1 MAVHTQHGYQFDMS
15 NLGPLIANYV
25 AQTKKLASIP
35 SSTESTFYP
44 DIKTLLSAILKE
56 HTLPFEVRTST
67 SEAKGMPDFVLGDSA
82 MFVGVYG
89 EVKRE
94 STTLEDLAISTEQ
107 NDQIGRY
114 LSWTGVV
121 LLSNVRGLGLLA
133 CRAGYERNPEKPVA
147 PADRELLKTV
157 DIWAAVSGSASHPK
171 VDQSAIDG
179 LVEIIERSV
188 TDYAPIADPADLAK
202 ILARQ
207 ARDAK
212 AALPDDLKPVAP
224 LLDDYRQ
231 ALGLAF
237 DVSNEKAARFFRSSL
252 LQTLFYRLFAG
263 WILWDKTASA
273 EVRFETDDAHK
284 YLTIPFLN
292 ALLYDIRHPARM
304 KHLGLEQH
312 VARAVSTLNRVDRKL
327 FRSRMNFPT
336 IDEQTAIAAITYFY
350 EPFLEAFDPE
360 LREDLGVWYTPPEI
374 VRYQVQRIHHLLKT
388 ELNRPSGLADPEVY
402 VLDPSCATGAYLLK
416 VPRCI

>member
-237 DVSNEKAARFFRSSL
+237 DVSNEKGDRFFRSSL
-252 LQTLFYRLFAG
+252 VQTLFYSLFAA

-374 VRYQVQRIHHLLKT
+374 VRYQVQRIL
-388 ELNRPSGLADPEVY
+388 
-402 VLDPSCATGAYLLK
+402 SCTRFG
-416 VPRCI
+416 